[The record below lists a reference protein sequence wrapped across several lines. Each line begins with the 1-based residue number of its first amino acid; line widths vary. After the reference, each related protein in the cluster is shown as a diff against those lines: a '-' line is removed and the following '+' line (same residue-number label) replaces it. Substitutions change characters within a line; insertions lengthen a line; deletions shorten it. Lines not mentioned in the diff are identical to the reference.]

1 MLKKIFLIF
10 LIFFSTTVFALEYV
24 PYLQKGALIKVY
36 AKTPVS
42 TDSLE
47 EGSIV
52 YFISPVDLWIL
63 EQKAIEKGD
72 IFYGYVD
79 MLKMPTKGVNAALS
93 IKIKKIV
100 KLNGEIKD
108 IEGSLIFPNGSKVLG
123 GTLTNPESYNTAVH
137 PRKVYGN
144 IWGGTLQYVPSG
156 EYQFGSHVGVQSRD
170 SLLIRLDEDYQI

>member
-10 LIFFSTTVFALEYV
+10 LIFLSTTVFALEYV

-108 IEGSLIFPNGSKVLG
+108 I
-123 GTLTNPESYNTAVH
+123 
-137 PRKVYGN
+137 
-144 IWGGTLQYVPSG
+144 
-156 EYQFGSHVGVQSRD
+156 
-170 SLLIRLDEDYQI
+170 